1 MCSATAPVYQSGG
14 MTSGR
19 KQSLASERDEREFQ
33 FDIRRLET
41 GDAVDVF
48 VETER
53 RWARGTFEVTTD
65 GTAHVLL
72 SREHILTLDVAL
84 QMGLRRVLN

>member
-1 MCSATAPVYQSGG
+1 
-14 MTSGR
+14 MTNER
-19 KQSLASERDEREFQ
+19 KQSLASECDEREFQ
-33 FDIRRLET
+33 FDVRRLEP

-65 GTAHVLL
+65 GAARVLL
-72 SREHILTLDVAL
+72 SREHILAFDVAL